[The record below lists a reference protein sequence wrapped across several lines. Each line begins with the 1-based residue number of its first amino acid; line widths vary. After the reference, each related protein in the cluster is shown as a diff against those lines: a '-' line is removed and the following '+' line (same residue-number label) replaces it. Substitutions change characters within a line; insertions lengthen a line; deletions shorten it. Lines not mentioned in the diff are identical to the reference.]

1 MDRSLYIIK
10 QRLEKIS
17 SELNI
22 SFEELSCHNNHEI
35 KNLTSPDKNDDLNI
49 RRDKSKTLE
58 YLKDLEHVFAVSKNI
73 IDVVLLNVT
82 KHLSVDDQSV
92 SLSIKKRGG
101 GKTIVLKKPE
111 ILLQMSLA
119 TLT

>member
-10 QRLEKIS
+10 QLLEKIS

-22 SFEELSCHNNHEI
+22 SVEELSCYNNHEI

-49 RRDKSKTLE
+49 RHSKLKTLE
-58 YLKDLEHVFAVSKNI
+58 YLEDLEHIFAISKNI

-82 KHLSVDDQSV
+82 KHLSVDDSSV
-92 SLSIKKRGG
+92 SLS
-101 GKTIVLKKPE
+101 LKKIFLGGVVKRSP
-111 ILLQMSLA
+111 
-119 TLT
+119 